1 MSATGSPPGDWK
13 PDEHKFREDEV
24 KAATIT
30 AHAQVD
36 AAKAQKHAIR
46 WQSAT
51 VIVAFVSIVV
61 SAVIGARTVHDSSQ
75 AAKSAQA
82 ISIAQADQNQLAIAM
97 NAIGSDQS
105 SQRIAGLLLL
115 ERNAITGLT
124 SLPQGRD
131 EAFNRYGTA
140 LQIFGSYIQD
150 RSPVPTV
157 PSPGNTYGFGPG
169 YGVPSRGSTTIDL
182 YYAARQLQKLLTA
195 QDSARNLHVRNTLT
209 IDISNGELWGVD
221 WTDIRFDW
229 LSGVFLRKI
238 DLRSADLADS
248 RWGKA
253 DLENSYLQCAD
264 LRRADLR
271 GANLTGADLRGA
283 DVDGADLTGAKLD
296 GANLTVL
303 FGKAKGLSPG
313 KPARSWNLET
323 CGGKQGYW
331 DNLPK

>member
-13 PDEHKFREDEV
+13 PDEHRFREDEV
-24 KAATIT
+24 KAATI
-30 AHAQVD
+30 AANAQVD
-36 AAKAQKHAIR
+36 AAKAQKRAAR

-51 VIVAFVSIVV
+51 VIVAFVSIVL
-61 SAVIGARTVHDSSQ
+61 SAVIGARTIRDSSQ

-115 ERNAITGLT
+115 ERNAITDLT

-131 EAFNRYGTA
+131 EAFNRYGTV
-140 LQIFGSYIQD
+140 LQIFGSYIQE
-150 RSPVPTV
+150 RSPVPTA

-169 YGVPSRGSTTIDL
+169 YGVPSAGSTTIDL
-182 YYAARQLQKLLTA
+182 YYAARQLQKLLMA
-195 QDSARNLHVRNTLT
+195 QDSVGNLHSPNTLT

-221 WTDIRFDW
+221 WPDIRFDW
-229 LSGVFLRKI
+229 LSSAFLRKI
-238 DLRSADLADS
+238 DLRSADLAYS

-264 LRRADLR
+264 LRGANLR
-271 GANLTGADLRGA
+271 GADLTGADLRGA
-283 DVDGADLTGAKLD
+283 NVDGADLTGAKLH

-313 KPARSWNLET
+313 RPASSWNLET
-323 CGGKQGYW
+323 CGSTQDYW
-331 DNLPK
+331 DNQSK